1 MKHTRLEAV
10 AALTVAAAL
19 LVSGCGPRYDIE
31 DTRARADQMSARIM
45 EAYYDSDA
53 YGHELDVA
61 GIIAEYP
68 DLADPGLVRFVG
80 SLRDREQDPRRR
92 KQLDFLF
99 YDLVGTVVWH
109 DQAEFYDEIAN
120 IEAGGR
126 VTVGDD
132 EFAYRDLGIELYNET
147 DSSSRKSYYLA
158 LGEFAVAQTNPL
170 RRKLVDSTREKLRG
184 FRFRDLD
191 AYEAARRGLDLDAFE
206 ENVVAFL
213 EETDDIYLDL
223 TSKAAREVFG
233 VEVTEVEDYDRGR
246 LFRGA
251 EFDQYFPAEGTVG
264 LLADVLQGM
273 GIDLDSLTAIR
284 VDDEDR
290 PDKEP
295 RAASYAVVPGEDVR
309 VLVKPTGGVNDYESL
324 FHEMGHA
331 LHDAYIG
338 VEEYEFQRLGD
349 YGTTEAYAFVLED
362 LLSDERFIRE
372 TGLIEDADVLRRF
385 LRKQLLS
392 DLGGARYYAGLM
404 RYERKL
410 HRGELSE
417 EELVAAYGEF
427 IGESRLVPLEHPEF
441 GYLADNE
448 DFYGVNYL
456 EAWFLAAQLRATLEE
471 GFGETWWTESAA
483 GEFLTRLWE
492 FGAELSPEEVARRI
506 GYDGLDSAYYIEEL
520 RAAYAAYR

>member
-1 MKHTRLEAV
+1 MRHTRFHAV
-10 AALTVAAAL
+10 AALAVAAAL
-19 LVSGCGPRYDIE
+19 LVSGCGPRYDVE
-31 DTRARADQMSARIM
+31 NVRARADEMSARIM

-61 GIIAEYP
+61 GIIAEYR

-99 YDLVGTVVWH
+99 YDLVSTAVWH
-109 DQAEFYDEIAN
+109 GQARFYDEIAN
-120 IEAGGR
+120 IEATGR
-126 VTVGDD
+126 VTVGED

-147 DSSSRKSYYLA
+147 DSATRKRYYLA
-158 LGEFAVAQTNPL
+158 LGEFAVARTNPL
-170 RRKLVDSTREKLRG
+170 RKELIDSTRERLKG
-184 FRFRDLD
+184 FRFSDLD
-191 AYEAARRGLDLDAFE
+191 DYEAARRGIDFDAFE
-206 ENVVAFL
+206 DGVVAFL
-213 EETDDIYLDL
+213 EETNDIYLDL
-223 TSKAAREVFG
+223 TSEAAREVFG

-251 EFDQYFPAEGTVG
+251 EFDQYFPAGGTVG
-264 LLADVLQGM
+264 LLEDVLLGM
-273 GIDLDSLTAIR
+273 GIDLGSLPAVRI
-284 VDDEDR
+284 DDEDR

-309 VLVKPTGGVNDYESL
+309 ILVKPAGGVGDYESL

-349 YGTTEAYAFVLED
+349 YGTTEAYAYILED
-362 LLSDERFIRE
+362 LLSDERFIEE

-392 DLGGARYYAGLM
+392 DLGSARYYAGLM
-404 RYERKL
+404 RYERRL

-417 EELVAAYGEF
+417 EELVAAYGEL

-456 EAWFLAAQLRATLEE
+456 EAWFLAAQLRAALGER
-471 GFGETWWTESAA
+471 FGETWWAEPAA
-483 GEFLTRLWE
+483 GEFLKELWE
-492 FGAELSPEEVARRI
+492 FGAELPPEEVAQRI
-506 GYDGLDSAYYIEEL
+506 GYDGLDSAYYINEV

>member
-1 MKHTRLEAV
+1 MRHTRLEAV

-19 LVSGCGPRYDIE
+19 LVSGCGPRYDLE
-31 DTRARADQMSARIM
+31 NVRARADDMSARIM

-120 IEAGGR
+120 IEATGR

-147 DSSSRKSYYLA
+147 DSSTRKSYYLA
-158 LGEFAVAQTNPL
+158 LGEFAVAETNPL
-170 RRKLVDSTREKLRG
+170 RSELVDSTRERLRDFG
-184 FRFRDLD
+184 FSDLD
-191 AYEAARRGLDLDAFE
+191 EYEAARRGIDFDAFE
-206 ENVVAFL
+206 DGVVAFL

-223 TSKAAREVFG
+223 TSEAAREVFG

-264 LLADVLQGM
+264 LLGDVLGGM
-273 GIDLDSLTAIR
+273 GIDLGSLPAIK

-309 VLVKPTGGVNDYESL
+309 VLVKPAGGVRDYESL

-331 LHDAYIG
+331 LHDAYVR

-349 YGTTEAYAFVLED
+349 YGTTEAYAYILED
-362 LLSDERFIRE
+362 LLADERFLE
-372 TGLIEDADVLRRF
+372 GSGLIEDADTRRRF
-385 LRKQLLS
+385 LRKQFLS
-392 DLGGARYYAGLM
+392 DLGSARYYAGLM
-404 RYERKL
+404 RYERRL
-410 HRGELSE
+410 HRGELSD
-417 EELVAAYGEF
+417 EELVAAYGEL

-456 EAWFLAAQLRATLEE
+456 EAWFLAAQLRAALT
-471 GFGETWWTESAA
+471 GRFGEAWWTEPAA
-483 GEFLTRLWE
+483 GEFLRKLWE
-492 FGAELSPEEVARRI
+492 FGAELPPEEVAQRI
-506 GYDGLDSAYYIEEL
+506 GYDGLDSAYYINEVK
-520 RAAYAAYR
+520 AAYAAYR